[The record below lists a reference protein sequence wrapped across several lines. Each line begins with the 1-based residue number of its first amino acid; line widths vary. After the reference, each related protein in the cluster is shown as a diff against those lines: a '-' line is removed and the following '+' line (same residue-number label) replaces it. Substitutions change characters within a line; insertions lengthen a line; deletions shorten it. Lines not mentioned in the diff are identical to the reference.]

1 MSLIVMFVHDLQ
13 DKIKNLYQST

>member
-13 DKIKNLYQST
+13 DKLKNLYQST